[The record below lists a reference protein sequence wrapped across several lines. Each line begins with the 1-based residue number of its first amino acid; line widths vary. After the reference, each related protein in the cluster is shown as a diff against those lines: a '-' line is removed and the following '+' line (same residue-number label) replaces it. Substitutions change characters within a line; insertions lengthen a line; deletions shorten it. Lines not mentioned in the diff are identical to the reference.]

1 MGGHSAGALGNGGP
15 AVADTVVWYKHPYPR
30 KANPFMSAD
39 KSSSWSYA
47 EDLPAEDDVMLR
59 ARERSFELGVT
70 PVSPGVG
77 AVLTVLAAASK
88 AQTVVEV
95 GSGAGVS
102 GVCLLRGLS
111 PQAVLT
117 TIDVDVEHLKAARE
131 AFLESGS
138 PANRTRT
145 ISGRAADVLPRLTD
159 SAYDLVFIDADKPNF
174 PKYVEQAIRLLKSGG
189 TLVINDALDKDRVSN
204 PAARDATTVVLRQI
218 GKAIRDDERLAS
230 AMLPTGDGLLV
241 AVKK

>member
-1 MGGHSAGALGNGGP
+1 
-15 AVADTVVWYKHPYPR
+15 
-30 KANPFMSAD
+30 MSAD

-47 EDLPAEDDVMLR
+47 EDLPAEDDVLLR

-70 PVSPGVG
+70 PISPGVG

-95 GSGAGVS
+95 GSGAGGVS
-102 GVCLLRGLS
+102 GGVCLLRGLS
-111 PQAVLT
+111 PHAVLT

-174 PKYVEQAIRLLKSGG
+174 PPKYVEQAIRLLKSGG

>member
-1 MGGHSAGALGNGGP
+1 
-15 AVADTVVWYKHPYPR
+15 
-30 KANPFMSAD
+30 MSAD
-39 KSSSWSYA
+39 KSTSWSYA
-47 EDLPAEDDVMLR
+47 EDLPAEDEVMLR

-70 PVSPGVG
+70 PIGPGVG

-88 AQTVVEV
+88 AQTAVEI
-95 GSGAGVS
+95 GTGAGVS
-102 GVCLLRGLS
+102 GVCLLRGLG

-117 TIDVDVEHLKAARE
+117 TIDVDVEHLRAARE
-131 AFLESGS
+131 AFAEAGS

-145 ISGRAADVLPRLTD
+145 ISGRAGDVLPRLND
-159 SAYDLVFIDADKPNF
+159 GAYDLVFIDADKAGTPR
-174 PKYVEQAIRLLKSGG
+174 YVEQGIRLLKRAGI
-189 TLVINDALDKDRVSN
+189 LIINDALDKDKVAN
-204 PAARDATTVVLRQI
+204 PAGREPNTVAMRQI